1 MGFKRFSILIAVRI
15 TLIMVSIMGLLTL
28 ILNTGYVAA
37 PLLVAGLLAFQCF
50 EVFNF
55 VSKTNREL
63 TRFLDAA
70 RYADYSQRF
79 ELSGLGA
86 GFDELGQVLS
96 GILRRFHSIRTTQ
109 EKELKYMRAM
119 VEHIP
124 VPLITI
130 HDNER
135 VVLLNNSARR
145 LFGSHQISKLSDLEI
160 FGSAL
165 IDHLEQ
171 INPGERRLVTI
182 DIDGMAQQLS
192 ISSTQVIIGQQNEKL
207 ISLLDIQGEL
217 DRAQLDAWQDL
228 VRVLT
233 HEIMNSITPVASLAK
248 TASDLVAD
256 TQTKITDH
264 PELVEELDDVA
275 SAVSTVARRSDG
287 LMNFVASYRQ
297 LTRLPAPEKRTLKVA
312 EILDNAIEVAAYN
325 WNEQGPLL
333 EHSVTPSELTVSAD
347 RDMIEQ
353 VLINLLKN
361 AEQALADTPGARVD
375 LSGKLNKRGHVV
387 IEIEDNGPGIAAD
400 MAQKVFVPFFTTKR
414 EGSGVGLALTR
425 QVMIAHGGHV
435 RLDTAHHPGCRF
447 VLTF

>member
-1 MGFKRFSILIAVRI
+1 MGFKRFSILIAFRI
-15 TLIMVSIMGLLTL
+15 VLIICSIVGLLTL
-28 ILNTGYVAA
+28 VLKTGYIAA
-37 PLLVAGLLAFQCF
+37 PLLLGGLLVFQCF

-86 GFDELGQVLS
+86 GFEELGQTLT
-96 GILRRFHSIRTTQ
+96 GILKRFHEVRATQ

-119 VEHIP
+119 VEHVP

-130 HDNER
+130 HNNQK

-145 LFGSHQISKLSDLEI
+145 LFGSHQVTKLSDLEP
-160 FGSAL
+160 FGGGF
-165 IDHLEQ
+165 IDHLVQ
-171 INPGERRLVTI
+171 INPGERRLVNL

-207 ISLLDIQGEL
+207 VSLLDIQGEL

-256 TQTKITDH
+256 AQEKVTDH
-264 PELVEELDDVA
+264 PELAEELHDVA
-275 SAVSTVARRSDG
+275 SAVGTVARRSDG

-297 LTRLPAPEKRTLKVA
+297 LTRLPAPEKHTLKVA
-312 EILDNAIEVAAYN
+312 DILNNAIAVAAYN
-325 WNEQGPLL
+325 WHEHGPALN
-333 EHSVTPSELTVSAD
+333 HSVTPSELAFSVDS
-347 RDMIEQ
+347 DMIEQ

-361 AEQALADTPGARVD
+361 AEQALTNMDDPRVE
-375 LSGKLNKRGHVV
+375 LRGQLNKRGHVV
-387 IEIEDNGPGIAAD
+387 IEIEDNGPGIPAD

-435 RLDTAHHPGCRF
+435 RLDQSHQPGCRF

>member
-1 MGFKRFSILIAVRI
+1 MGFKRFSILIAFRI
-15 TLIMVSIMGLLTL
+15 VLIMCSIVGLLTL
-28 ILNTGYVAA
+28 LLKTGYLAA
-37 PLLVAGLLAFQCF
+37 PLLVTGLLFFQCF

-86 GFDELGQVLS
+86 GFDELGQVLTS
-96 GILRRFHSIRTTQ
+96 ILKRFHSLRASQ
-109 EKELKYMRAM
+109 EQELKYMRAM
-119 VEHIP
+119 VEHVP

-130 HDNER
+130 HNNQK

-145 LFGSHQISKLSDLEI
+145 LFGSHQITKLSDLKP
-160 FGSAL
+160 FGGEL
-165 IDHLEQ
+165 IDHLVQ
-171 INPGERRLVTI
+171 INPGERRLVNL

-207 ISLLDIQGEL
+207 VSLLDIQGEL

-248 TASDLVAD
+248 TANDLVAD
-256 TQTKITDH
+256 VQSRIADY
-264 PELVEELDDVA
+264 PELEEDLDDVA
-275 SAVSTVARRSDG
+275 SAVGTVARRSDG

-297 LTRLPAPEKRTLKVA
+297 LTRLPAPEKHTVKVA
-312 EILDNAIEVAAYN
+312 EILNNAIAVATYN
-325 WNEQGPLL
+325 WHEQGPALSQ
-333 EHSVTPSELTVSAD
+333 SVQPSELTVSVD
-347 RDMIEQ
+347 SDMIEQ

-361 AEQALADTPGARVD
+361 AEQALTETADARVEVHA
-375 LSGKLNKRGHVV
+375 KLNRRGHVV
-387 IEIEDNGPGIAAD
+387 IEVEDNGPGIPIN

-425 QVMIAHGGHV
+425 QVMIAHRGHV
-435 RLDTAHHPGCRF
+435 RLDLEHRPGCRF

>member
-1 MGFKRFSILIAVRI
+1 MGFKRFSILIAIRI
-15 TLIMVSIMGLLTL
+15 VLIMISIAGLLTL
-28 ILNTGYVAA
+28 VVQTGYIAA
-37 PLLVAGLLAFQCF
+37 PMLVGGLLVYQCF

-55 VSKTNREL
+55 VAKTNREL
-63 TRFLDAA
+63 ARFLDAA

-86 GFDELGQVLS
+86 GFDELGQVLT
-96 GILRRFHSIRTTQ
+96 GILKRFHEVRATQ

-119 VEHIP
+119 VEHVP
-124 VPLITI
+124 VPLLTI
-130 HDNER
+130 HDDEK

-145 LFGSHQISKLSDLEI
+145 LFGSHQITKLSDMEP
-160 FGSAL
+160 FGGDL
-165 IDHLEQ
+165 TGHLVQ
-171 INPGERRLVTI
+171 INPGERRLVNL

-207 ISLLDIQGEL
+207 VSLLDIQGEL
-217 DRAQLDAWQDL
+217 DRAQLNAWQDL

-256 TQTKITDH
+256 AREKISNQ
-264 PELVEELDDVA
+264 PELEEELDDVA
-275 SAVSTVARRSDG
+275 SAVGTVARRSDG
-287 LMNFVASYRQ
+287 LMKFVASYRQ
-297 LTRLPAPEKRTLKVA
+297 LTRLPPPKKHTVKVKN
-312 EILDNAIEVAAYN
+312 ILDNAISVAAYN
-325 WNEQGPLL
+325 WQENGLVL
-333 EHSVTPSELTVSAD
+333 KTSVTPTELTVSVD
-347 RDMIEQ
+347 KEMIEQ

-361 AEQALADTPGARVD
+361 AEQALDGTADKRV
-375 LSGKLNKRGHVV
+375 GMHAKLNKRGHVV
-387 IEIEDNGPGIAAD
+387 IEIEDNGPGIEAG

-425 QVMIAHGGHV
+425 QVMIAHGGNV
-435 RLDTAHHPGCRF
+435 RLDPAHQPGCRF

>member
-96 GILRRFHSIRTTQ
+96 GILRRFHSIRATQ

-297 LTRLPAPEKRTLKVA
+297 LTRLPAPE
-312 EILDNAIEVAAYN
+312 NA
-325 WNEQGPLL
+325 P
-333 EHSVTPSELTVSAD
+333 
-347 RDMIEQ
+347 
-353 VLINLLKN
+353 
-361 AEQALADTPGARVD
+361 
-375 LSGKLNKRGHVV
+375 
-387 IEIEDNGPGIAAD
+387 
-400 MAQKVFVPFFTTKR
+400 
-414 EGSGVGLALTR
+414 
-425 QVMIAHGGHV
+425 
-435 RLDTAHHPGCRF
+435 
-447 VLTF
+447 